1 MKDYWIDGWV
11 IALLYMV
18 LILGL
23 TSSCRS
29 VRYVPVEK
37 EHSSVIKDTVY
48 VRDSVYR
55 DNHSSQR
62 DSIVRKDSIVFVVD
76 DSGKILR
83 KELYSQKEIYSNL
96 EREYKVLQ
104 DRYERLKA
112 EKADTIY
119 QDRPIYIE
127 KQLSRWQQFR
137 MDLGGWAVGILI
149 IIVTVMFICR
159 IVSNLSIN
167 KK

>member
-1 MKDYWIDGWV
+1 MRYSI
-11 IALLYMV
+11 
-18 LILGL
+18 LILIILL
-23 TSSCRS
+23 TSAIWSSCRS
-29 VRYVPVEK
+29 VKYVPVEK
-37 EHSSVIKDTVY
+37 EHNSVIKDTVH

-62 DSIVRKDSIVFVVD
+62 DSIVRKDSIVYVVD
-76 DSGKILR
+76 ESGKILR

-137 MDLGGWAVGILI
+137 MDVGGWAIGILVILI
-149 IIVTVMFICR
+149 IAGSCWLIVKFR
-159 IVSNLSIN
+159 
-167 KK
+167 K